1 MPINSIRDNENN
13 RWNKNAK
20 KRPEQQKNK
29 QSRKRTRRGEGER
42 GTETVVKRWELND
55 FVVLNAQLA
64 FLQLICKA
72 S

>member
-1 MPINSIRDNENN
+1 MKIIDEIKTLKNDQNN
-13 RWNKNAK
+13 KKTNKVGK
-20 KRPEQQKNK
+20 EQEGGK
-29 QSRKRTRRGEGER
+29 GER
-42 GTETVVKRWELND
+42 GTETVVKRRELND